1 MSLSI
6 VIIGTG
12 TNYFNNQIDKYTYK
26 YAEQEFSEK
35 EMFILSKAS
44 NSIYGSRMSK
54 IFSLILEEE

>member
-1 MSLSI
+1 L
-6 VIIGTG
+6 
-12 TNYFNNQIDKYTYK
+12 TNILTNMHN
-26 YAEQEFSEK
+26 EQEFSEK